1 MHKSEILSYSCSK
14 FNATAIIKLAVSK
27 TKMWCSFAWT
37 CYVHDVVYEGIL
49 IHSMIFNF
57 FHTFSSISRD
67 IFIVT
72 LYKIHR
78 YTWNFMRYKMIYFL
92 SHKFTSKNLPF
103 SPFYEHFRQLR
114 EKYAFKLLIKYI
126 MIISS
131 LSSFW
136 WCAYL
141 QIFFKKPTHT
151 HWTIRNIILAV
162 YPFHCFFAKS

>member
-1 MHKSEILSYSCSK
+1 MPKSEVLSYSCSK
-14 FNATAIIKLAVSK
+14 FKATAIIKLAVSK
-27 TKMWCSFAWT
+27 TKMWCISFAWT
-37 CYVHDVVYEGIL
+37 CYVHDVIYEGVL

-67 IFIVT
+67 IFTVA
-72 LYKIHR
+72 LNEIHR
-78 YTWNFMRYKMIYFL
+78 YTWNFMCCKMIYFL
-92 SHKFTSKNLPF
+92 SHKFTSKNLRF
-103 SPFYEHFRQLR
+103 SPFYEHVRQLCK
-114 EKYAFKLLIKYI
+114 KYAFKLLIKYI

-151 HWTIRNIILAV
+151 YMA
-162 YPFHCFFAKS
+162 AKSVNLANLVRCT